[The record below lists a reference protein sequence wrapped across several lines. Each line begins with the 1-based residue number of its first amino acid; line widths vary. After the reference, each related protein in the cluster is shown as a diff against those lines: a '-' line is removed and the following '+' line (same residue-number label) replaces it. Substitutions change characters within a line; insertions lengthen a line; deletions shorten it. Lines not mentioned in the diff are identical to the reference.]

1 VSTQPYDAVIVGAGI
16 SGALS
21 AYRLSQAGKRV
32 LVIDAG
38 PAVPPNRGGYMET
51 FYLAMAK
58 TPESPYPE
66 IPNAPNPLTL
76 DVNSS
81 PNTGYF
87 IQKGALPFAST
98 YERVA
103 GGTTWHWMGTSL
115 RLLPNDFAL
124 NTNYGVGVNWPIT
137 YDDLEPWYCEAERE
151 IGVAGNVADQSY
163 LGLHFSKPY
172 PMPGIVQSYMDQR
185 ISARIGQMQLF
196 GNPVTVSPTPQAR
209 NSVPY
214 DQRRVCAG
222 NTNCI
227 PICPI
232 QAKYDAT
239 IHIQK
244 AEQLGAEVWYQTVAT
259 SVNVDAETG
268 RITGINYKQYQQ
280 QNGPETG
287 SGTLTATLYVLAAH
301 AVETAKVLL
310 NSRTATMPG
319 GVANRS
325 DQVGRNLMDHPVQLS
340 WAKMPE
346 PVYPLRGPLSTSG
359 IESLRDGA
367 FRSQHPAIRMEIGNE
382 GWNWAENDPWNSLN
396 NLVTGGAFGADLKA
410 GVNADIIPQT
420 RLGSLVE
427 QLPMSTNTVTLSED
441 QTDHLGQPRP
451 VIHYDLDS
459 YTRSGFQAAAQAST
473 AIFNQ
478 MGATEFTTPPPA
490 TLPTAFEYDD
500 ELYQLRG
507 AGHLMGTYRMGTDPT
522 QSVVDANQR
531 SHDHQNLYLLGS
543 GVFPS
548 VGTANPTLTIAALT
562 LMAAKQMVIDLG

>member
-1 VSTQPYDAVIVGAGI
+1 
-16 SGALS
+16 GALS

-66 IPNAPNPLTL
+66 NLSAPNPLTL
-76 DVNSS
+76 DVNGG
-81 PNTGYF
+81 NGYF
-87 IQKGALPFAST
+87 IQNGALPFAST

-124 NTNYGVGVNWPIT
+124 RTNYGVGVDWPIG
-137 YDDLEPWYCEAERE
+137 YDDLEPWYCEAEQE

-185 ISARIGQMQLF
+185 IAARIGQMQIY

-209 NSVPY
+209 NSIPF

-259 SVNVDAETG
+259 SVSVDPETG
-268 RITGINYKQYQQ
+268 RITGINYKQYAQ
-280 QNGPETG
+280 QNGPPTA
-287 SGTLTATLYVLAAH
+287 SGTLTASIYVLAAH

-310 NSRTATMPG
+310 NSRSATMPR

-325 DQVGRNLMDHPVQLS
+325 DQVGRNLMDHPIQLS

-367 FRSQHPAIRMEIGNE
+367 FRSQHPAFRMEIGNE

-396 NLVTGGAFGADLKA
+396 NLVTAGTFGPALKA
-410 GVNADIIPQT
+410 GVSDAITPQT

-427 QLPMSTNTVTLSED
+427 QLPMSTNTVTLSN
-441 QTDHLGQPRP
+441 QTDNLGVPRP
-451 VIHYDLDS
+451 TITYDLDD
-459 YTRSGFQAAAQAST
+459 YTRSGFKAAAQAST
-473 AIFNQ
+473 AIFKQ
-478 MGATEFTTPPPA
+478 MGAVEATAPPSPMQ
-490 TLPTAFEYDD
+490 PTAFEYEG
-500 ELYQLRG
+500 ELYQVRG

-562 LMAAKQMVIDLG
+562 LMAAKQMVADLG